1 MRAKVIARMTVALVA
16 VCSIQPLWTSTAAA
30 ESGTTSDAASGWTS
44 AALVLPELG
53 HVAQPNIAVDH
64 GRDRFVLTWQAR
76 LDDGCAALR
85 LAELVPGDDT
95 LGEVREIARGCDW
108 FVNWAD
114 IPSLT
119 VTDNGDWLAHW
130 LQRREGG
137 TYAYDIRLSR
147 SRDRGR
153 TWSEPFSP
161 HGDGTPTQH
170 GFVSMAPVSGGEGDR
185 ALLVWLDGR
194 NADADT
200 AGSDGHDHHDEGV
213 MSLRS
218 AIVDRDGSIHED
230 IEIDAR
236 VCSCCPTA
244 LVRANDASHLA
255 VYRDR
260 SAAEVRDTAL
270 ARRDGGGWRVGVP
283 VHDDGWVIRACPVNG
298 PSLAVRDQH
307 ALVAWSTMADGDG
320 ISVRYRRVP
329 VPADSVSDSVPATFR
344 VLEQGAAVAG
354 RVAVAASS
362 DGWLIAWLGAD
373 RRGASMLR
381 LALFDSALNERRRID
396 VAGVPAGRD
405 IGMPRL
411 AVSGDHA
418 LLAWTAVDAEAPI
431 VQGQRRA
438 TRVQV
443 MRLEL
448 PSARR

>member
-1 MRAKVIARMTVALVA
+1 MRAADMAKTRMFLALIGLLA
-16 VCSIQPLWTSTAAA
+16 AGAA
-30 ESGTTSDAASGWTS
+30 EATDFAAHALDAS
-44 AALVLPELG
+44 ALG
-53 HVAQPNIAVDH
+53 HAAQPNIAVDR

-76 LDDGCAALR
+76 LPDGCMALR
-85 LAELVPGDDT
+85 AAELTPGGDQ

-114 IPSLT
+114 IPSLV

-130 LQRREGG
+130 LQRRDGG

-147 SRDRGR
+147 SRDQGR
-153 TWSEPFSP
+153 TWSKPFSP
-161 HGDGTPTQH
+161 HSDGTPTQH
-170 GFVSMAPVSGGEGDR
+170 GFVSMAPVSGGDGDR

-194 NADADT
+194 AGADSAV
-200 AGSDGHDHHDEGV
+200 AGDDHGHHDEGV

-218 AIVDRDGSIHED
+218 AIVDRDGNTREE

-236 VCSCCPTA
+236 VCSCCPTG
-244 LVRANDASHLA
+244 LVRAGDGSHLA

-270 ARRDGGGWRVGVP
+270 ARRDAGGWRVGVP
-283 VHDDGWVIRACPVNG
+283 VHDDGWEIRACPVNG
-298 PSLAVRDQH
+298 PALAVRDAQ
-307 ALVAWSTMADGDG
+307 ALVAWSTMADGNG
-320 ISVRYRRVP
+320 LSVRYRLMP
-329 VPADSVSDSVPATFR
+329 VSADSVSSGEPATFR

-354 RVAVAASS
+354 RVAVAANG

-373 RRGASMLR
+373 RQGESMLR
-381 LALFDSALNERRRID
+381 LARFDSALTERGRID
-396 VAGVPAGRD
+396 VAAVPAGRD

-438 TRVQV
+438 TRLQVVQ
-443 MRLEL
+443 LAL
-448 PSARR
+448 SQTAGN